1 VRDAPRRGG
10 RRCQAPAR
18 GIGLKALVF
27 DFDGLILDTEG
38 PVFHSW
44 RETFEAA
51 GATLTLEEWSDT
63 IGRANSVDP
72 ADLLAERTGKPL
84 DEARRA
90 ARKARRD
97 ELLAAEAVLPGVHE
111 WLEDARL
118 LGLPI
123 GVASSSEVDWVAGH
137 LERLGLLDRFACLTC
152 FDGTLPG
159 KPAPALYLAA
169 CESLGAAPADALAV
183 EDSGNGVKAAKAAG
197 LRCVAVPHDLTRDH
211 DLTGADL
218 LVASLAELPLEKA
231 MARLWPA
238 TRS

>member
-1 VRDAPRRGG
+1 M
-10 RRCQAPAR
+10 
-18 GIGLKALVF
+18 KALVF
-27 DFDGLILDTEG
+27 DFDGLILDTEA

-44 RETFEAA
+44 RETFEAE

-63 IGRANSVDP
+63 IGRANSADP
-72 ADLLAERTGKPL
+72 AEILAERTGRPL
-84 DEARRA
+84 DAARRA

-97 ELLAAEAVLPGVHE
+97 ELLAAEAVLPGVHD
-111 WLEDARL
+111 WLEDARRL
-118 LGLPI
+118 CLPI

-152 FDGTLPG
+152 FDGTRPG
-159 KPAPALYLAA
+159 KPAPDLYLAA
-169 CESLGAAPADALAV
+169 CEALGVAPEDALAV
-183 EDSGNGVKAAKAAG
+183 EDSGNGVTAAKAAG

-211 DLTGADL
+211 DLSGADL
-218 LVASLAELPLEKA
+218 LVPSLADLPLEEA

>member
-1 VRDAPRRGG
+1 M
-10 RRCQAPAR
+10 
-18 GIGLKALVF
+18 KALVF

-44 RETFEAA
+44 RETFEAH

-63 IGRANSVDP
+63 IGRANAGDP
-72 ADLLAERTGKPL
+72 ADWLAERTGRPL

-90 ARKARRD
+90 ARKIRRD
-97 ELLAAEAVLPGVHE
+97 ELLAAEAVLPGVHD
-111 WLEDARL
+111 WLEDAAR
-118 LGLPI
+118 LGLAV

-137 LERLGLLDRFACLTC
+137 LERLGLVERFTCLSC
-152 FDGTLPG
+152 FDGKLEG
-159 KPAPALYLAA
+159 KPAPDLYLAA
-169 CESLGAAPADALAV
+169 CASLGVAPADALAV
-183 EDSGNGVKAAKAAG
+183 EDSANGVRAAKAAG

-211 DLTGADL
+211 DLSAADI
-218 LVASLAELPLEKA
+218 VVPSLAELPLGEA

>member
-1 VRDAPRRGG
+1 MRDAARRRGG
-10 RRCQAPAR
+10 RRGAPPGGAR
-18 GIGLKALVF
+18 LKALVL

-44 RETFEAA
+44 RETFEAH

-63 IGRANSVDP
+63 IGRANAADP
-72 ADLLAERTGKPL
+72 ADLLAERTGTPL

-111 WLEDARL
+111 WLEDARR
-118 LGLPI
+118 LGLPV

-137 LERLGLLDRFACLTC
+137 LDRLGLVDRFACLTC
-152 FDGTLPG
+152 FDGRLRG
-159 KPAPALYLAA
+159 KPAPDLYLAA
-169 CESLGAAPADALAV
+169 CDALGVEPADALAV
-183 EDSGNGVKAAKAAG
+183 EDSANGVTAARAAG

-211 DLTGADL
+211 DLSGADL
-218 LVASLAELPLEKA
+218 VATSLAELALEEA
-231 MARLWPA
+231 TARLWPQG
-238 TRS
+238 

>member
-1 VRDAPRRGG
+1 VR
-10 RRCQAPAR
+10 
-18 GIGLKALVF
+18 ALVF
-27 DFDGLILDTEG
+27 DFDGLILDTEA

-51 GATLTLEEWSDT
+51 GVSLTLEEWSDT
-63 IGRANSVDP
+63 IGRANSADP
-72 ADLLAERTGKPL
+72 ADLLAERTGRPL

-97 ELLAAEAVLPGVHE
+97 ELLAAEAVLPGVHD
-111 WLEDARL
+111 WLEDARR
-118 LGLPI
+118 LGVPI

-152 FDGTLPG
+152 FDGTLRG
-159 KPAPALYLAA
+159 KPAPDLYLAV
-169 CESLGAAPADALAV
+169 CDSLGVAPADALAV

-211 DLTGADL
+211 DLSGADL
-218 LVASLAELPLEKA
+218 LVASLAEFPLEEA
-231 MARLWPA
+231 RDRLWPA

>member
-1 VRDAPRRGG
+1 M
-10 RRCQAPAR
+10 
-18 GIGLKALVF
+18 KALVF

-44 RETFEAA
+44 RETFEAH

-63 IGRANSVDP
+63 IGRANSGDP
-72 ADLLAERTGKPL
+72 AEWLAERTGSPL
-84 DEARRA
+84 DDARRA

-97 ELLAAEAVLPGVHE
+97 ELLAAEAVLPGVHD
-111 WLEDARL
+111 WLEDAAR
-118 LGLPI
+118 LGLAV

-137 LERLGLLDRFACLTC
+137 LGRLGLVDRFTCLSC
-152 FDGTLPG
+152 FDGKLQG
-159 KPAPALYLAA
+159 KPAPDLYLAA
-169 CESLGAAPADALAV
+169 CASLGVAPADALAV

-197 LRCVAVPHDLTRDH
+197 MKCVAVPHDLTRDH
-211 DLTGADL
+211 DLSTAD
-218 LVASLAELPLEKA
+218 VVVPSLAELPLEEA

>member
-1 VRDAPRRGG
+1 VRDAAGRSG
-10 RRCQAPAR
+10 RRREAAPRGAR
-18 GIGLKALVF
+18 LKALVF

-63 IGRANSVDP
+63 IGRANAADP
-72 ADLLAERTGKPL
+72 ADLLAERTGRPL

-90 ARKARRD
+90 TRKARRD
-97 ELLAAEAVLPGVHE
+97 ELLAAEAVLPGVHD
-111 WLEDARL
+111 WLEEARR

-123 GVASSSEVDWVAGH
+123 GVASSSEVDWVSGH

-152 FDGTLPG
+152 FDGALRG
-159 KPAPALYLAA
+159 KPEPDLYLAA
-169 CESLGAAPADALAV
+169 CESLGVAPNDALAV

-197 LRCVAVPHDLTRDH
+197 LKCVAVPHDLTRDH
-211 DLTGADL
+211 DLSRADI
-218 LVASLAELPLEKA
+218 LVESLAELPLEEA
-231 MARLWPA
+231 AARLWPGG
-238 TRS
+238 